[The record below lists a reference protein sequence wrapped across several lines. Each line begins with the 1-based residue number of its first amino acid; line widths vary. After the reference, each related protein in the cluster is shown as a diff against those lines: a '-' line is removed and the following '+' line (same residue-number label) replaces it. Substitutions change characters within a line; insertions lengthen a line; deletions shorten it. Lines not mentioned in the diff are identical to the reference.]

1 MSPCRR
7 KASSPTRHVP
17 FSYIVLVLTVII
29 VVAVLSAAT
38 DTVAVGSVARERQRV
53 LQTGDRGTHVQ
64 PSGDETAGGHQQ
76 LLSGA
81 VHGYRQ

>member
-1 MSPCRR
+1 MEVVYALCINFLS
-7 KASSPTRHVP
+7 
-17 FSYIVLVLTVII
+17 FIVFVLTII
-29 VVAVLSAAT
+29 IGVAVLSAAK
-38 DTVAVGSVARERQRV
+38 DTVAVGSVARERQGV
-53 LQTGDRGTHVQ
+53 LQTGDRGTRVQ